1 MKIQIVATI
10 STDGYLLKRENKTKK
25 QISLGKYGFNALLK
39 RADLSLH
46 KESSLIALLEE
57 KRQSSDTNYLIE
69 ATPETLDLIKGL
81 FLYRLADEL
90 ILYMMPCPKENG
102 IGLFDLTSPSDW
114 ILEKES
120 SIRDTFRCLIY
131 HRIKQKD
138 SSSCIESAS

>member
-25 QISLGKYGFNALLK
+25 QISLGKYGFNTLQK
-39 RADLSLH
+39 RADLMLH

-57 KRQSSDTNYLIE
+57 KRQCSDTNYLVE

-90 ILYMMPCPKENG
+90 ILYMLSDQKENG
-102 IGLFDLTSPSDW
+102 IKLFDLTSHADW
-114 ILEKES
+114 ILEKETS
-120 SIRDTFRCLIY
+120 LRDTARCLIY
-131 HRIKQKD
+131 NRIK
-138 SSSCIESAS
+138 

>member
-10 STDGYLLKRENKTKK
+10 SADGYLLKRENKTKK
-25 QISLGKYGFNALLK
+25 QITLGKYGFNTLQK
-39 RADLSLH
+39 RTDLMLH

-57 KRQSSDTNYLIE
+57 KRQSSDTNYLAE
-69 ATPETLDLIKGL
+69 ATPETLDMIKGL

-90 ILYMMPCPKENG
+90 ILYMLPDQKENS
-102 IGLFDLTSPSDW
+102 IRLFDLNSPSDW

-131 HRIKQKD
+131 HRIK
-138 SSSCIESAS
+138 

>member
-10 STDGYLLKRENKTKK
+10 STDWYLLKQENKTKN
-25 QISLGKYGFNALLK
+25 QIKTRKYGFNTLQK
-39 RADLSLH
+39 RADLILH

-57 KRQSSDTNYLIE
+57 KRQSSDTNYIVE
-69 ATPETLDLIKGL
+69 STPETLDLIKGL

-90 ILYMMPCPKENG
+90 ILYMLTDQKEDG
-102 IGLFDLTSPSDW
+102 IKLFDLTSPSDW

-131 HRIKQKD
+131 YRIK
-138 SSSCIESAS
+138 